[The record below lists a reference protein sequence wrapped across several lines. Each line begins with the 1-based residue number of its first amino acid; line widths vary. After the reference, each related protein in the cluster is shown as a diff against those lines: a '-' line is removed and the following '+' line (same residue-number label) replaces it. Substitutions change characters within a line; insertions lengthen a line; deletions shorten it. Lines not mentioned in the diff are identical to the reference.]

1 MNLSRH
7 LRARNCPVCG
17 STDRTAVRYPANF
30 DESRLDDFAFAS
42 RKLPELMHLTLVE
55 CPGCHLLYASPA
67 LTDSFLANAYGE
79 ASYDSPEEA
88 QYAARTYAAELPRIM
103 KRGFPVSGTAL
114 EVGSGNGAF
123 LPYLQKAG
131 FVSVIGVEPSL
142 AAVNQ
147 AAPDVR
153 PLIRLGMFNP
163 DDFAAGSLSLF
174 ACFQTI
180 EHVENPRALCESAMR
195 LLNSGGAVY
204 LIGHDRESL
213 VNRAMGT
220 RSPIFDIQHQ
230 QLFSAVSLRYL
241 LESSGFTGVEITT
254 IRNRYPVAY
263 WTKLLPIP
271 RGLKAVLLW
280 ILSATRLGSLNISVN
295 VGNLAAFGYKPR
307 PSPVIQE
314 VSAMQAE
321 RRD

>member
-1 MNLSRH
+1 M
-7 LRARNCPVCG
+7 
-17 STDRTAVRYPANF
+17 
-30 DESRLDDFAFAS
+30 
-42 RKLPELMHLTLVE
+42 
-55 CPGCHLLYASPA
+55 
-67 LTDSFLANAYGE
+67 
-79 ASYDSPEEA
+79 
-88 QYAARTYAAELPRIM
+88 
-103 KRGFPVSGTAL
+103 
-114 EVGSGNGAF
+114 
-123 LPYLQKAG
+123 
-131 FVSVIGVEPSL
+131 
-142 AAVNQ
+142 NQ

-230 QLFSAVSLRYL
+230 QLFSAASLRYL
-241 LESSGFTGVEITT
+241 LESSGFTGVEIRT